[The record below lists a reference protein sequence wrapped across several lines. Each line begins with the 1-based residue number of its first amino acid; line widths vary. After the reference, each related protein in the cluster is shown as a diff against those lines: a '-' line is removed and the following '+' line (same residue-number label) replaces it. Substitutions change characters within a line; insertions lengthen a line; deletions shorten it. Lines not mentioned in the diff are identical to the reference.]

1 MIDTEWKAFAEK
13 WLKAWKYTDGE
24 IEVMWQAA
32 RNANAA
38 QADIAMSRVIAT
50 REDTHKLPAGVVTRL
65 LMGGPVST
73 EVQSNEPPAPE
84 AMRQVYFKFLK
95 ALSEA
100 KTASQKRKCW
110 ERLLQIHDQQGW
122 QLPQEYLREVGHIV
136 SNLKDDVSAKDVP
149 SVTPINQSMAI
160 GERHA

>member
-38 QADIAMSRVIAT
+38 KADIAMSRVIAT
-50 REDTHKLPAGVVTRL
+50 REDAHKMPAGVVARL
-65 LMGGPVST
+65 LMGGPMST
-73 EVQSNEPPAPE
+73 EVESDVPPAPPE
-84 AMRQVYFKFLK
+84 MQHVFCKFLM

-100 KTASQKRKCW
+100 RTDAKKKRCW
-110 ERLLQIHDQQGW
+110 ERLLEIHEEKGW
-122 QLPQEYLREVGHIV
+122 QLPQDYLREVGHIV
-136 SNLKDDVSAKDVP
+136 SNLKDDVSVKDVP

-160 GERHA
+160 GA